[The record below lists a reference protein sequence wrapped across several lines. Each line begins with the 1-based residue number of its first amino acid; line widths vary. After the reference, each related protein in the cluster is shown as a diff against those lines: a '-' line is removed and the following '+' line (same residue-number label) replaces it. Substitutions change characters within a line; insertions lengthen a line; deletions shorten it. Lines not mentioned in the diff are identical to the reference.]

1 MKIGFYPKLA
11 FSGIRK
17 NKRLYLP
24 YILTC
29 IGMVTMYYI
38 IVFLTY
44 SQAVHDLPYGP
55 ITVSETLGLGG
66 WVIAIFSGIFLF
78 YTNSFLIRRRKKEFG
93 LYNIL
98 GMSRRNLS
106 MIVFWETVI
115 VGAIS
120 LFFGIFFGVLFSK
133 LAEIGLVY
141 VLQGNVSYRFE
152 ISPDAM
158 VRAVFIFTVIF
169 ILLLLNSVRQ
179 IRFSTAINLLKS
191 ENVGEKPPK
200 ANWFFG
206 ILGILVLGA
215 AYFIAVSIKDAISA
229 LAVFF
234 IAVIMVIGATYLI
247 MISGS
252 VMLCRI
258 LQKTKSYYYRTNHF
272 VSVSSMVY
280 RMKRNGAGLA
290 SICILATM
298 VLVMISSTTSL
309 YFGGEESLY
318 NRFPKEINTIFV
330 MNDVKDLRDEN
341 IAALRSEINEIAAE
355 NGVTPQNITDFRCVG
370 VAGVVT
376 DGVVELD
383 VRNYNILDTSLKGTG
398 LFEFYFIP
406 IDDYNAATGKNV
418 TLSDGEALIFVYRDK
433 YERDTISFGGGK
445 SFNIVGQVDDFHP
458 DGDAEMSIV
467 SSMYLFVPDIE
478 SAVEGID
485 IIADYNGDRM
495 IVSRWIY
502 GFDTGKEPLE
512 QSMLNAA
519 LWRTTGNENLPA
531 FRERFSVYSRQFD
544 SREDNR
550 ADFYAI
556 FGGLFYLGILLS
568 IVFTFGAVLI
578 IYYKQISEGYEDQS
592 RFEIMQK
599 VGMTKREIR
608 KSINSQLLTVFF
620 LPLVF
625 AGSHLAFAFP
635 LIQKILLAFNLT
647 NVWVFALATVISFI
661 VFALFYTAVYK
672 MTSNAYYNIVSGA
685 KGE

>member
-1 MKIGFYPKLA
+1 MKFGFYPKLA

-17 NKRLYLP
+17 NRRLYLP

-29 IGMVTMYYI
+29 IGMVMMYYI
-38 IVFLTY
+38 IVFLQY
-44 SQAVHDLPYGP
+44 SDAVHNLPYGSA
-55 ITVSETLGLGG
+55 TVVETIGLGG
-66 WVIAIFSGIFLF
+66 WVIAIFAGIFLF

-98 GMSRRNLS
+98 GMSRINLS
-106 MIVFWETVI
+106 MIVFWETAI
-115 VGAIS
+115 VGAMS
-120 LFFGIFFGVLFSK
+120 LVCGLFFGVILSK
-133 LAEIGLVY
+133 LAELGLLSVM
-141 VLQGNVSYRFE
+141 QGDVTYTLAVSTE
-152 ISPDAM
+152 AI
-158 VRAVFIFTVIF
+158 VRSVFVFAVIF

-206 ILGILVLGA
+206 ILGILILGA
-215 AYFIAVSIKDAISA
+215 AYFIAVTIKDAISA
-229 LAVFF
+229 LLWFF
-234 IAVIMVIGATYLI
+234 IAVIMVIVATYLI
-247 MISGS
+247 MIAGS

-258 LQKTKSYYYRTNHF
+258 LQKSKHYYYRTNHF
-272 VSVSSMVY
+272 VSVSSMLY

-318 NRFPKEINTIFV
+318 NRYPKEINMSFV
-330 MNDVKDLRDEN
+330 MNGVTDLRDEN
-341 IAALRSEINEIAAE
+341 ISELRNYLNSIASE

-383 VRNYNILDTSLKGTG
+383 IRNFNILDTSLKGTG

-406 IDDYNAATGKNV
+406 LEDYNSATGSNR

-433 YERDTISFGGGK
+433 YERDTITFGGGK
-445 SFNIVGQVDDFHP
+445 SFNIVGQVNDFHP
-458 DGDAEMSIV
+458 DGDAEMSMV
-467 SSMYLFVPDIE
+467 STMYLFVPDIG

-485 IIADYNGDRM
+485 ILADFNGDRM
-495 IVSRWIY
+495 IVSKWVY
-502 GFDTGKEPLE
+502 GYDTNVTPIE
-512 QSMLNAA
+512 QSMLNSK
-519 LWRTTGNENLPA
+519 LWRTTGGENLPA
-531 FRERFSVYSRQFD
+531 FKEKFSIMYRQIE

-550 ADFYAI
+550 QDFYAL
-556 FGGLFYLGILLS
+556 FGGLFYLGIMLS
-568 IVFTFGAVLI
+568 IVFIFGAVLI
-578 IYYKQISEGYEDQS
+578 IYYKQISEGYEDQK

-620 LPLVF
+620 LPLGF
-625 AGSHLAFAFP
+625 AACHLAFAFP
-635 LIQKILLAFNLT
+635 MIRKILLMFNFQ
-647 NVWVFALATVISFI
+647 NVWTFAAATAVSFI
-661 VFALFYTAVYK
+661 VFALFYTAIYK
-672 MTSNAYYNIVSGA
+672 ITSNAYYNIVSGA
-685 KGE
+685 KEE